1 MRRHLLS
8 LRELDR
14 SEVLRLLDAAQH
26 FAGGGG
32 WVLPGLRGFTVAT
45 LFYEPSTR
53 TQLSFELAARRMGAE
68 VARCDVDR
76 SSVRKGESLIDTAR
90 TLEAL
95 GADVLVI
102 RHPSA
107 GAPQLVARHVG
118 CGVVNAGDGMHE
130 HPTQGLL
137 DLLTVRQVKGRIEGL
152 RVAIIGDIVH
162 SRVARSAAWGFT
174 RLGAAVV
181 LAGPA
186 TLMPPAPPVPGV
198 ELTTSLNEALRDAD
212 VVMALRMQ
220 TERQGGAGVISTPA
234 EYTRLYGISDAVL
247 ARARPDVIVMHPG
260 PANIG
265 IEISAATA
273 YGPRSVIG
281 RQVENGVAVRMAA
294 LAWVLDVPRQAG
306 DRVERE
312 VAAARP
318 RERTVAEVP
327 AEIH

>member
-1 MRRHLLS
+1 MRRHLLG
-8 LRELDR
+8 LRDLDGGEIA
-14 SEVLRLLDAAQH
+14 SLLDAAQQ

-45 LFYEPSTR
+45 AFYEPSTR

-90 TLEAL
+90 TLESL

-107 GAPQLVARHVG
+107 GAPTLVARYIG
-118 CGVVNAGDGMHE
+118 CCVVNAGDGMHE

-137 DLLTVRQVKGRIEGL
+137 DLLTVRQVKGRLQGL
-152 RVAIIGDIVH
+152 RVAIVGDIAH

-174 RLGAAVV
+174 RLGACVV

-186 TLMPPAPPVPGV
+186 TLLPPAPPVPGV
-198 ELTTSLNEALRDAD
+198 ELTTSLDAALEGAD

-220 TERQGGAGVISTPA
+220 TERQSAGRIPAPA
-234 EYTRLYGISDAVL
+234 EYTRLYGITDAVL

-260 PANIG
+260 PANLG
-265 IEISAATA
+265 VEITAATA

-294 LAWVLDVPRQAG
+294 LAWVLDMPRRAG
-306 DRVERE
+306 ERVERE
-312 VAAARP
+312 MSATADRPRAAA
-318 RERTVAEVP
+318 TAEV
-327 AEIH
+327 H

>member
-1 MRRHLLS
+1 MRRHLLG
-8 LRELDR
+8 LQHLDR
-14 SEVLRLLDAAQH
+14 GEVLRLLDAAQR

-32 WVLPGLRGFTVAT
+32 WVLPGLRGFIVAT

-53 TQLSFELAARRMGAE
+53 TQISFELAARRMGAD

-102 RHPSA
+102 RHHAA
-107 GAPQLVARHVG
+107 GAPSLLARHVA
-118 CGVVNAGDGMHE
+118 CSVVNAGDGMHE

-152 RVAIIGDIVH
+152 RVAIVGDVVH

-174 RLGAAVV
+174 LLGAEVV

-186 TLMPPAPPVPGV
+186 TLLPPASPVPGV
-198 ELTTSLNEALRDAD
+198 AMTTSLPEALEGAD
-212 VVMALRMQ
+212 VVMTLRMQ
-220 TERQGGAGVISTPA
+220 TERQAGGYVPSLA
-234 EYTRLYGISDAVL
+234 EYTRTYGITEAAL
-247 ARARPDVIVMHPG
+247 AAARPDAILMHPG
-260 PANIG
+260 PANLGVEIG
-265 IEISAATA
+265 AAAA
-273 YGPRSVIG
+273 YGPRSVIA

-294 LAWVLDVPRQAG
+294 LAWVLGMPRVAG
-306 DRVERE
+306 DGVRRE
-312 VAAARP
+312 EDGASGRQRAPA
-318 RERTVAEVP
+318 EATAEVR
-327 AEIH
+327 